1 MRVAASYAF
10 RNVPRVVRHWIDTH
24 VLEHDHHSAACPPS
38 GVDAD
43 SGRRTKSE
51 YDTLAGRAR
60 QIQRSCD
67 GIAVRRDQ
75 ALKKRRLKQ
84 LLR

>member
-1 MRVAASYAF
+1 MIHR
-10 RNVPRVVRHWIDTH
+10 
-24 VLEHDHHSAACPPS
+24 SAARPQAVS
-38 GVDAD
+38 TRI